1 MQYARSDTINEITAI
16 IINKEKSYLEK
27 ITDVLSR
34 ISVNIISC
42 DNFDIAVGK
51 ILNESIDYVITDFNI
66 FTDSFSIRS
75 FTEAYPMT
83 DLIIVSTNPSYTE
96 GSRALKQGALDYFD
110 LEKELVML
118 PLKILD
124 YYDDKKNKAKLKE
137 ELYSNYHLSSKNE
150 KYLKVLSHCEK
161 VAKTDLSIL
170 LIGEPGTGKEVLA
183 KYIHVCSPRISNKFI
198 ALNCSAY
205 SEEALE
211 AELLG
216 KEMEGKFGLADNG
229 TLFLN
234 EVGDISEATQ
244 IKLLKVLDTKKVS
257 RLGSD
262 NEKMIDCK
270 LISSTSKD
278 LYTEVI
284 NGNYRED
291 FFFRINSIVINVPP
305 LRERLEDL
313 DDLIKYFLKK
323 SQNEYGITINS
334 IDPEAKEFLYNYDYP
349 GNLRELKNVVDRMV
363 ILSAGGRITKDG
375 IPLLFN
381 IRKEIN
387 IPKTE
392 SYKTILAFK
401 DYKKESEARYL
412 QWVLDQTGGN
422 VTEAARRL
430 KISARQLFNK
440 INEYDLKK

>member
-1 MQYARSDTINEITAI
+1 LQCARSDTINEITAI
-16 IINKEKSYLEK
+16 IINREKSYLEK
-27 ITDVLSR
+27 VTEVLSK

-66 FTDSFSIRS
+66 FTDSVSIRS

-83 DLIIVSTNPSYTE
+83 DLIIVSTNPSYAE

-110 LEKELVML
+110 LEKELVTL

-124 YYDDKKNKAKLKE
+124 YYDDKQNKAKLKE
-137 ELYSNYHLSSKNE
+137 ELYNNYHLSSKNE

-198 ALNCSAY
+198 ALNCSSY
-205 SEEALE
+205 SEETLE
-211 AELLG
+211 AELFG
-216 KEMEGKFGLADNG
+216 REMEGKFELADNG

-234 EVGDISEATQ
+234 EVGDISEANQ

-262 NEKMIDCK
+262 KEKMIDCK

-313 DDLIKYFLKK
+313 DELIRYFLKK
-323 SQNEYGITINS
+323 SQDEYGITINS

-349 GNLRELKNVVDRMV
+349 GNMRELKTVVDRMV
-363 ILSAGGRITKDG
+363 VLSAGGRITKDG

-387 IPKTE
+387 VPKTE

-412 QWVLDQTGGN
+412 QWVLDQTNGN

>member
-1 MQYARSDTINEITAI
+1 MQCARSDTINEITAI
-16 IINKEKSYLEK
+16 IINREKSYLEK
-27 ITDVLSR
+27 VTEVLSK

-66 FTDSFSIRS
+66 FTDSVSIRS

-83 DLIIVSTNPSYTE
+83 DLIIVSTNPSYAE

-124 YYDDKKNKAKLKE
+124 YYDDKQNKAKLKE

-198 ALNCSAY
+198 ALNCSSY
-205 SEEALE
+205 SEETLE
-211 AELLG
+211 AELFG
-216 KEMEGKFGLADNG
+216 REMEGKFELADNG

-234 EVGDISEATQ
+234 EVGDISEANQ

-262 NEKMIDCK
+262 KEKMIDCK

-313 DDLIKYFLKK
+313 DELIRYFLKK
-323 SQNEYGITINS
+323 SQDEYGITINS

-349 GNLRELKNVVDRMV
+349 GNMRELKTVVDRMV
-363 ILSAGGRITKDG
+363 VLSAGGRITKDG

-387 IPKTE
+387 VPKTE

-412 QWVLDQTGGN
+412 QWVLDQTNGN

>member
-1 MQYARSDTINEITAI
+1 MI
-16 IINKEKSYLEK
+16 
-27 ITDVLSR
+27 
-34 ISVNIISC
+34 
-42 DNFDIAVGK
+42 
-51 ILNESIDYVITDFNI
+51 
-66 FTDSFSIRS
+66 
-75 FTEAYPMT
+75 
-83 DLIIVSTNPSYTE
+83 
-96 GSRALKQGALDYFD
+96 
-110 LEKELVML
+110 
-118 PLKILD
+118 
-124 YYDDKKNKAKLKE
+124 KKNKAKLKE